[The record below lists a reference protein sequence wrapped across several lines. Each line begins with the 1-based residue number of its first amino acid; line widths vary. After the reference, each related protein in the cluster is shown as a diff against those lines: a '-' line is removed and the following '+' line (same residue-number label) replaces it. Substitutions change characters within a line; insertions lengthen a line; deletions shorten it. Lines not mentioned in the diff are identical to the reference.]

1 MDFKK
6 ICKLPSDG
14 NYILFN
20 DIYSKNLN
28 DEKTKDVI
36 TLIFKNLDTGEKIIR
51 EIKNPEMEVY
61 VAKPEALLGDYNNID
76 IDIEQVELH
85 DVKYNDI
92 LRETAKLIG
101 KEDYFWKC
109 IRERR
114 FEDLNRIKE
123 SNKLFSSDRNIE
135 DFYKFKSLHYFGE
148 KELTNTTKGF
158 YDIEADIALGSI
170 DFKNGTGTAP
180 INAITMIDDSKGI
193 CYTVL
198 LRNPD
203 NPLIQELEDDIVN
216 FKEFLHDMFDNDFGV
231 LEYKI
236 AFFDDEVELIKALF
250 GIIHTLKLDF
260 MLAWNQSFDIAYM
273 ISRLIKAGINP
284 ADVMCHPDFN
294 FKECKYMPDKKNF
307 EIKKKTDIVKLSSYS
322 VFMDQMI
329 NYASIRKSQSQLDSF
344 KLDYIGE
351 LETGHGKLD
360 YSNITTKLRELPYKN
375 YRLFV
380 AYNIR
385 DVLVQRSIEQ
395 KTNDIGVIF
404 YRAYTS
410 NTRYNKIFKEIT
422 FLTNVAFDDF
432 LAMGI
437 VLGNNIN
444 ALKYNNNKEEYNALI
459 DFDTGE
465 EDDVKSVVK
474 AKKKFRGAIVG
485 SPLLI
490 LANGIC
496 LIGDRKSRSL
506 YRFVVDF
513 DYGGLYPTILE
524 LFNIYKS
531 TMIGKIKRTGPIS
544 EKEKFLAD
552 SDSENDVEY
561 DSGSKFIED
570 ITTNEAILLGER
582 YMHLPTPT
590 ELFDILEKELNDDE
604 KKKIIYISKK
614 KKKIILEI
622 RKVKHGDK
630 TTK

>member
-20 DIYSKNLN
+20 TVYSKNIN
-28 DEKTKDVI
+28 DEKTKDAI
-36 TLIFKNLDTGEKIIR
+36 TLIFKNLDTSEKIIR
-51 EIKNPEMEVY
+51 EIKNPEMEIY
-61 VAKPEALLGDYNNID
+61 VAKPEAVLGNYNNID

-85 DVKYNDI
+85 DIKYNDI
-92 LRETAKLIG
+92 LRETAKLLG
-101 KEDYFWKC
+101 QEDYFWKC
-109 IRERR
+109 IKERR

-148 KELTNTTKGF
+148 KELINTTKGF

-193 CYTVL
+193 SYTLL

-203 NPLIQELEDDIVN
+203 NPLIKELEGDIVN
-216 FKEFLHDMFDNDFGV
+216 FKEFLHDMFDKDFDV
-231 LEYKI
+231 LDYKI
-236 AFFDDEVELIKALF
+236 AFFDDEVDLIKSLF
-250 GIIHTLKLDF
+250 NIIHTLKLDF

-273 ISRLIKAGINP
+273 ISRLKDAGINP

-294 FKECKYMPDKKNF
+294 FKECKYIPDKKNF

-360 YSNITTKLRELPYKN
+360 YSDITTKLRDLPYKN
-375 YRLFV
+375 YKLFV

-385 DVLVQRSIEQ
+385 DVLVQRAIEQ

-422 FLTNVAFDDF
+422 FLTNVAFDNF

-444 ALKYNNNKEEYNALI
+444 ALKYNNNKEDYNALI
-459 DFDTGE
+459 DFSSDE
-465 EDDVKSVVK
+465 EDDVKTVIK

-496 LIGDRKSRSL
+496 LIGDRKSRTF

-513 DYGGLYPTILE
+513 DYGSLYPTILE

-570 ITTNEAILLGER
+570 ITTNEAILIGER

-590 ELFDILEKELNDDE
+590 ELFDILEKELSDNE

-614 KKKIILEI
+614 KKKRIIEI